1 MSTSTSSAIWQ
12 FSILS
17 RDYQV
22 YSELLAP
29 LLPDNVHLSVAT
41 DNPELFDCQQVQ
53 LALGDPDLLAQV
65 VNQCPQLCWLQST
78 FAGNA
83 PLLRA
88 GKRDYQLTGVKGIFD
103 RQMREYVFSY
113 LLYFARNIEGFALA
127 GQAPA
132 NKWQPPG
139 FDALAGKTLGIAGAG
154 DIAASLVDV
163 GTVFDMKVV
172 GLNRRGSATADYT
185 QVFMP
190 DNKLEFAAACD
201 FVLSLLPD
209 TPATRHFIDT
219 EFLAAMAPHSIL
231 INAGRGVVVDD
242 NALIQALSTKQL
254 RAAVL
259 DVFVDEP
266 LADDHPYWTLPN
278 AYVTQHTAAISRE
291 QDVAVIF
298 KGNLIRFLEN
308 APLIYVFD
316 FERGY

>member
-1 MSTSTSSAIWQ
+1 MSTSTPPATWQ

-29 LLPDNVHLSVAT
+29 LLPDNVSLSVAT
-41 DNPELFDCQQVQ
+41 DQPDQFDCHQVQ
-53 LALGDPDLLAQV
+53 LALGDPDLLARV
-65 VNQCPQLCWLQST
+65 INQCTQLRWLQST

-103 RQMREYVFSY
+103 QQMREYVFSY
-113 LLYFARNIEGFALA
+113 LLYFARNIEGFN
-127 GQAPA
+127 QAA
-132 NKWQPPG
+132 KVAQNKWQPPG

-163 GTVFDMKVV
+163 ARVFDMRVV
-172 GLNRRGSATADYT
+172 GLNRSGSATADYKQMFT
-185 QVFMP
+185 P
-190 DNKLEFAAACD
+190 DHKLAFASACD

-209 TPATRHFIDT
+209 TPATGNFIDA
-219 EFLAAMAPHSIL
+219 EFLSAMPEHGVL

-242 NALIQALSTKQL
+242 AALVAALSSRQI

-278 AYVTQHTAAISRE
+278 AYVTQHTAAISKE
-291 QDVAVIF
+291 QDVAIIF
-298 KGNLIRFLEN
+298 KGNLIHFLEN
-308 APLIYVFD
+308 TPLIYAFD
-316 FERGY
+316 FDKGY